1 MVAVIASPKRLP
13 KRLHSGERF
22 VSYLISGVGF
32 FAGGIILPLVLGA
45 DVMASSGDPFAF
57 IVMFVALTIVF
68 L

>member
-1 MVAVIASPKRLP
+1 LWLLHPPNAFPKDCIP
-13 KRLHSGERF
+13 
-22 VSYLISGVGF
+22 VSALFPILFQVLV
-32 FAGGIILPLVLGA
+32 FAGGIILPLVLAA